1 MRIAN
6 DHLIL
11 DIDDA
16 TGALRGL
23 YNGRRQFL
31 SPGERP
37 LFFLRLRDAAGAAI
51 DVCSDRFTRI
61 RVSYYNGLNGERA
74 VLMDYSG
81 YPDLDLRVAARV
93 TLAEGDTQSRWSLSL
108 DNGTGC
114 LLEWLEYPVVR
125 VPHDFA
131 GVGGD
136 MRLLWPCSEGAL
148 ISDASLRERSEYY
161 PYKPMEFPAGG
172 WTGIYPGTV
181 GLQMMAYYG
190 PQGGLYFAAHDP
202 QDHLKAIEYFC
213 EADGVRLMIKTFCD
227 GPTAGWS
234 LPFPMVLGVFEGDW
248 HAAAER
254 YRAWY
259 ESAPLNRPAKLA
271 SRQDLPDWQLDSPVV
286 VGFPIRGQ
294 KDTGGMDVNPEYFPL
309 QNALPYLA
317 RVSERANSRVMTLL
331 MHWEGTAPWAPP
343 YVWPPFGGEEAFRAF
358 VDALHA
364 RHDLVGVYCSGIGY
378 TMQSA
383 FRADYDKTAEFQ
395 QRGYEEIMCLPPD
408 RRLPLLGM
416 GGIRAGYEMCPTCPE
431 VTEICAGEIQRI
443 AAAGVDYAQ
452 FFDQNLGGAAYACY
466 SDRHGHPA
474 VPGRYRNE
482 ACLNLFRALNRVAQ
496 EWGHLTIGCEV
507 AAAQPFIGEL
517 TFNELRYF
525 TLYDIGEPVP
535 LYQYVFHEYLG
546 NFSGNQITAGAI
558 FDPRQSPDNLA
569 MRLAYAFVAGEQF
582 MLLLRDRGRLS
593 WGWLTDWSE
602 PDLDE
607 EAVYTLVSR
616 MNAWRR
622 ARPEYLLLG
631 RMVAPLPLRCA
642 AKQYPRRNGGPLSV
656 PAVLHSAW
664 QTFDGQTAHFLVNY
678 TAQPQQVTLPTGS
691 YQLQLAPGQEARP
704 VREAFE
710 LPAHTAA
717 MLL

>member
-61 RVSYYNGLNGERA
+61 RVSYSTGLNGERA

-213 EADGVRLMIKTFCD
+213 EADGVRLMIKTF
-227 GPTAGWS
+227 
-234 LPFPMVLGVFEGDW
+234 
-248 HAAAER
+248 
-254 YRAWY
+254 
-259 ESAPLNRPAKLA
+259 
-271 SRQDLPDWQLDSPVV
+271 
-286 VGFPIRGQ
+286 
-294 KDTGGMDVNPEYFPL
+294 
-309 QNALPYLA
+309 
-317 RVSERANSRVMTLL
+317 
-331 MHWEGTAPWAPP
+331 
-343 YVWPPFGGEEAFRAF
+343 
-358 VDALHA
+358 
-364 RHDLVGVYCSGIGY
+364 
-378 TMQSA
+378 
-383 FRADYDKTAEFQ
+383 
-395 QRGYEEIMCLPPD
+395 
-408 RRLPLLGM
+408 
-416 GGIRAGYEMCPTCPE
+416 
-431 VTEICAGEIQRI
+431 
-443 AAAGVDYAQ
+443 
-452 FFDQNLGGAAYACY
+452 
-466 SDRHGHPA
+466 
-474 VPGRYRNE
+474 
-482 ACLNLFRALNRVAQ
+482 
-496 EWGHLTIGCEV
+496 
-507 AAAQPFIGEL
+507 
-517 TFNELRYF
+517 
-525 TLYDIGEPVP
+525 
-535 LYQYVFHEYLG
+535 
-546 NFSGNQITAGAI
+546 
-558 FDPRQSPDNLA
+558 
-569 MRLAYAFVAGEQF
+569 
-582 MLLLRDRGRLS
+582 
-593 WGWLTDWSE
+593 
-602 PDLDE
+602 
-607 EAVYTLVSR
+607 
-616 MNAWRR
+616 
-622 ARPEYLLLG
+622 
-631 RMVAPLPLRCA
+631 
-642 AKQYPRRNGGPLSV
+642 
-656 PAVLHSAW
+656 
-664 QTFDGQTAHFLVNY
+664 
-678 TAQPQQVTLPTGS
+678 
-691 YQLQLAPGQEARP
+691 
-704 VREAFE
+704 
-710 LPAHTAA
+710 
-717 MLL
+717 